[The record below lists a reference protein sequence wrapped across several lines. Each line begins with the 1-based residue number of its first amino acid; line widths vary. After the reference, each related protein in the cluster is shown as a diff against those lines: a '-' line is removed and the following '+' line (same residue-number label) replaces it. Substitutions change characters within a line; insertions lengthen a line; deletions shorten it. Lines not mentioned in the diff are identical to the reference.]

1 VKFLYFIPLLL
12 FIFIPAYAYNSG
24 FTPVYQPP
32 GGGSANPTELYCVFG
47 DFLNSYNAT
56 TNSFTCDTAPAG
68 GGGENNTASNVG
80 LGEDIFKQKTGVD
93 LEFKGIAVSG
103 DLSISSNTTDIT
115 LSYTDPAGGSGNST
129 VLDDLGDVLITSPSY
144 LSTLFYNGVQWID
157 KIFSIDSKTCGAG
170 EFVSAIDNQTGGVTC
185 SVPAGSGNATI
196 LNDLGDVLITSP
208 SYPSILSYDGSQWI
222 DKVFAINT
230 QSATNDVFI
239 TGINNQTGAITT
251 NTFSVNIITCSGTDK
266 VSAID
271 NVTGNVIC
279 STDQTGGGG
288 GMTTMKKTAD
298 QTINAGAAVYTDITD
313 LSFPVT
319 NGVDYAFHY
328 YIVFRSSA
336 TATGF
341 KCSVNGPAGTVDY
354 FMTYQTVAN
363 AASGAAGVAT
373 WLQAHQIVY
382 NAGFLNLTTITANA
396 DLVCIIDGRY
406 KSTADG
412 TFTARFANELANT
425 NIVVQKGS
433 YGWWF

>member
-1 VKFLYFIPLLL
+1 MKKYLIIFLILLIPIGL
-12 FIFIPAYAYNSG
+12 IVN
-24 FTPVYQPP
+24 
-32 GGGSANPTELYCVFG
+32 ANAILVVEGTNVILAQTGLDEILASTKVRGYDGTNFG
-47 DFLNSYNAT
+47 DMVGGMFIKASQAFTSSAQGIYIVFQTTPLNSIIPVDVFKI
-56 TNSFTCDTAPAG
+56 NSDGSIGINQTKLCFDSLDCSGNDYIISYSNG
-68 GGGENNTASNVG
+68 NNTIYSAGNKIQFPNS
-80 LGEDIFKQKTGVD
+80 TG
-93 LEFKGIAVSG
+93 
-103 DLSISSNTTDIT
+103 T
-115 LSYTDPAGGSGNST
+115 LALAGGSSA
-129 VLDDLGDVLITSPSY
+129 LDDLT
-144 LSTLFYNGVQWID
+144 
-157 KIFSIDSKTCGAG
+157 
-170 EFVSAIDNQTGGVTC
+170 
-185 SVPAGSGNATI
+185 
-196 LNDLGDVLITSP
+196 DVLITSP

-222 DKVFAINT
+222 DKVFAINN
-230 QSATNDVFI
+230 QSASNDVFI
-239 TGINNQTGAITT
+239 TGINNQTGVITT
-251 NTFSVNIITCSGTDK
+251 NTFSVNTKTCSGTDK

-271 NVTGNVIC
+271 NSTGDVVC

-288 GMTTMKKTAD
+288 GMTIMKKTAD
-298 QTINAGAAVYTDITD
+298 QTINAGAAVYTNITD

-382 NAGFLNLTTITANA
+382 DAGFLNLTTITANE

-406 KSTADG
+406 KSTANG
-412 TFTARFANELANT
+412 TFTARFANELAANT